1 MDRRRAADGEGRTQR
16 GRHRRGRRGVVQP
29 ADDDRRL
36 GLGSRQQLERRF
48 EDQAE
53 RAVRAAIDFD
63 QVEPGDVLHY
73 ATAREDDLGAP
84 VHQAQAD
91 QAVADRARADPPR
104 SGERRRHE
112 AADGR
117 FPGGPIE
124 RARIHRLERQDLI
137 VRGER
142 GFDRRE
148 RSSRSRAQHHFG
160 RFVKHDPLQSRRRK
174 RALRLRA
181 DGPGPHAIR
190 RPRCRARRVHVR
202 ARFPPPR
209 LRRRERARRGSRGAA
224 LRVGPS
230 LVRWKGTAL
239 AADPFLARQLPH
251 HTVTGR
257 GAIPRTPNTRR

>member
-73 ATAREDDLGAP
+73 ATAREDDLSAP
-84 VHQAQAD
+84 VHQPQAE

-174 RALRLRA
+174 PQGAFGRTAQ
-181 DGPGPHAIR
+181 
-190 RPRCRARRVHVR
+190 ARTRSAAHDV
-202 ARFPPPR
+202 
-209 LRRRERARRGSRGAA
+209 ERAASTSAHDFRRLGFVGGSERVEGHAA
-224 LRVGPS
+224 PPFASGPAS
-230 LVRWKGTAL
+230 
-239 AADPFLARQLPH
+239 
-251 HTVTGR
+251 
-257 GAIPRTPNTRR
+257 